1 MTEEKIVKEVTEQPV
16 KVEEVVKTEE
26 PTKVEMVSGM
36 VIDCAKLN
44 VRKQPN
50 LKADVLCEVAVRAKL
65 IINPAKS
72 TKEWYCVRTEQGV
85 VGYCMKKYIKVK
97 Q

>member
-1 MTEEKIVKEVTEQPV
+1 MTEEKIVKEVVEQPV
-16 KVEEVVKTEE
+16 KVEEPKI
-26 PTKVEMVSGM
+26 EMIPGM
-36 VIDCAKLN
+36 VTDCAKLN
-44 VRKQPN
+44 VRKQPS
-50 LKADVLCEVAVRAKL
+50 LKADVLCEIAVRAKV